1 LEPVDLA
8 LGVILLVLAF
18 VVLEVYSGAY
28 VSAFLVLIA
37 LGLLYNGM
45 RHRPRYDAPPVEK
58 KP

>member
-1 LEPVDLA
+1 
-8 LGVILLVLAF
+8 LAF